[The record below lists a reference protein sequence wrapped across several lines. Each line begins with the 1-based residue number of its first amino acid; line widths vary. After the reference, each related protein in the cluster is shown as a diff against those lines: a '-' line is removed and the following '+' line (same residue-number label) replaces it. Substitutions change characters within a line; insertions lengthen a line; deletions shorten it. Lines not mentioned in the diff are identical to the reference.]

1 MRGTCNAASWH
12 EQYTSQMLHVWVVP
26 YIGGLFFGDL
36 SLAATNA
43 AARAALA
50 QH

>member
-1 MRGTCNAASWH
+1 VLGQCNPAHWTNH
-12 EQYTSQMLHVWVVP
+12 YTSQMLHVWVVP
-26 YIGGLFFGDL
+26 YSGGPFSDDL

-50 QH
+50 HQ